1 MAVSAFIDTSV
12 LVRYLMNDDLELAE
26 RATRIIEGDTDL
38 LLTDGIL
45 AETAFVLTKTYDVP
59 RQIVVDELIRFV
71 SRRNVRLYGL
81 DKDTVIQS
89 LELCRPS
96 GRVSFADAALWA
108 SAHSSG
114 VRSVYSFDK
123 RFPDIGVAVHQD
135 A

>member
-45 AETAFVLTKTYDVP
+45 AETAFVLTKTYGVP
-59 RQIVVDELIRFV
+59 RQIVVDELIRLV
-71 SRRNVRLYGL
+71 SRRNIRLYGL
-81 DKDTVIQS
+81 DKDTVIQG

-114 VRSVYSFDK
+114 VRNVYSFDK
-123 RFPDIGVAVHQD
+123 RFPDIGVAVRED